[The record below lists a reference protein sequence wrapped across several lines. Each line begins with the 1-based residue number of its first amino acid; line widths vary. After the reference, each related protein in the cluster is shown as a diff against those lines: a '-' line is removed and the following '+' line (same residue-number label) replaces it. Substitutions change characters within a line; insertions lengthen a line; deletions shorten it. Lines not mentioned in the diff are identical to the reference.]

1 MSRVKA
7 ILLILLLAGFVLLSL
22 GNMAAPKEAD
32 IGSSITFEQNNKVA
46 VLSEVLDITVSGS
59 QAEIVATYKMK
70 NITDE
75 EVSTQAMF
83 LSPNVDNG
91 KTKVVVNNQ
100 EVTFSVQAHN
110 LIYNDV
116 TKNDWKYVVLNDY
129 DPEKSNR
136 RIDAISF
143 QMDFSPNEE
152 FDVVVSYT
160 YSLGGYPDYN
170 FSAKEG
176 VIYYYLAPAA
186 MWKDFGSI
194 TINLYLDKDMPIIKS
209 SNLNFEKIDTRVYR
223 YYSDTLPEENLRITI
238 DENGWQ
244 NFFSTLRSPYLL
256 LGLFY
261 ASPFI
266 AIIIIIIVIIIVV
279 IRKKR
284 KKKPINQCRYDR
296 RLR

>member
-7 ILLILLLAGFVLLSL
+7 ILLILLLAVFVLLSL
-22 GNMAAPKEAD
+22 GNMAAPKQSD
-32 IGSSITFEQNNKVA
+32 IGSSITFEQNNKLA
-46 VLSEVLDITVSGS
+46 VLSEVLDITVSDS

-75 EVSTQAMF
+75 EVSTQSMF

-100 EVTFSVQAHN
+100 EVTFSVQSHN

-136 RIDAISF
+136 RVDTISF
-143 QMDFSPNEE
+143 QMQFSPNEE

-160 YSLGGYPDYN
+160 YLLGGYPDYN
-170 FSAKEG
+170 FSAKKGE
-176 VIYYYLAPAA
+176 IYYYLAPAA
-186 MWKDFGSI
+186 MWKDFGGI
-194 TINLYLDKDMPIIKS
+194 TINLYLDKNMPIIKS
-209 SNLNFEKIDTRVYR
+209 SNLNFEKIGTRVYR

-244 NFFSTLRSPYLL
+244 NFFSSLRSPYLL

-266 AIIIIIIVIIIVV
+266 AIIIVIIVIIIVV

-284 KKKPINQCRYDR
+284 KKKHMNQCRNDR

>member
-1 MSRVKA
+1 
-7 ILLILLLAGFVLLSL
+7 
-22 GNMAAPKEAD
+22 
-32 IGSSITFEQNNKVA
+32 
-46 VLSEVLDITVSGS
+46 
-59 QAEIVATYKMK
+59 MK
-70 NITDE
+70 NIIDE
-75 EVSTQAMF
+75 EVSTKAMF

-100 EVTFSVQAHN
+100 EVPFSVRTYALTYRVN
-110 LIYNDV
+110 I
-116 TKNDWKYVVLNDY
+116 TTNDWQYAVLNEENVEDY
-129 DPEKSNR
+129 DEDR

-143 QMDFSPNEE
+143 KMNFSPNEE

-160 YSLGGYPDYN
+160 YLLGGYPDYN

-176 VIYYYLAPAA
+176 EIYYYLAPAA
-186 MWKDFGSI
+186 MWKDFGGI

-266 AIIIIIIVIIIVV
+266 AITIVIIVIIIVV
-279 IRKKR
+279 IRKKI
-284 KKKPINQCRYDR
+284 KKKLKN
-296 RLR
+296 